1 MKYLCLA
8 YGNEKQYEA
17 MSKAE
22 IEAMGVQCKS
32 HDEELHKGGHLALIA
47 SLSPTRSTTTL
58 RPLNGKTVLFDGP
71 YAETKEQLGGF
82 FILEARDLN
91 EAIQAAFKHTA
102 ARVGEK
108 MGCALEIR
116 PIEFFEVTGAIGEK
130 VSSGASGAKRA

>member
-8 YGNEKQYEA
+8 YGDEKKYAA

-22 IEAMGVQCKS
+22 LEEMGVKCKS
-32 HDEELHKGGHLALIA
+32 HDEELHQGGHLALIA

-71 YAETKEQLGGF
+71 YAETKEQVGGF

-91 EAIQAAFKHTA
+91 EAIQAASKHPA

-108 MGCALEIR
+108 MGCAVEIR
-116 PIEFFEVTGAIGEK
+116 PIEFFEATELLR
-130 VSSGASGAKRA
+130 ASR

>member
-8 YGNEKQYEA
+8 YGDEKKYAA
-17 MSKAE
+17 MTKAE

-32 HDEELHKGGHLALIA
+32 HDEELHQGGNLALIA

-58 RPLNGKTVLFDGP
+58 RPVGGRTEVFDGP
-71 YAETKEQLGGF
+71 YAETKEQVGGF

-91 EAIQAAFKHTA
+91 EAIQAASKHPA
-102 ARVGEK
+102 ARVGES

-116 PIEFFEVTGAIGEK
+116 PIEFFEVTGVLKA
-130 VSSGASGAKRA
+130 

>member
-8 YGNEKQYEA
+8 YGDERKYAALTPEELQE
-17 MSKAE
+17 
-22 IEAMGVQCKS
+22 MGVQCKS
-32 HDEELHKGGHLALIA
+32 HDEELHRGGHLALIA

-58 RPLNGKTVLFDGP
+58 RPVGGKTVLFDGP
-71 YAETKEQLGGF
+71 YAETKEQVGGF

-91 EAIQAAFKHTA
+91 EAIQAASKHPA

-116 PIEFFEVTGAIGEK
+116 PIEFFEVTAALRG
-130 VSSGASGAKRA
+130 